1 MAASAAEPW
10 PQAFQTGA
18 NPHGRKTLRPFRL
31 REGDALTYEV
41 KTVLDL
47 DMALKLARTSCML
60 NQRWTA
66 SHRQLM
72 DLGHV
77 EGLLTN
83 ITEEKSDTVTLQ
95 RLRDIV
101 KAVRTAKDNCY
112 KSLAAWG
119 SVRTISFGRANV
131 SGTSRQRD
139 LSASSR
145 GTTRSHDSGA
155 RSSAHS
161 TADADTD
168 WRRR

>member
-1 MAASAAEPW
+1 
-10 PQAFQTGA
+10 
-18 NPHGRKTLRPFRL
+18 
-31 REGDALTYEV
+31 
-41 KTVLDL
+41 
-47 DMALKLARTSCML
+47 
-60 NQRWTA
+60 
-66 SHRQLM
+66 M

-77 EGLLTN
+77 EGLLKN
-83 ITEEKSDTVTLQ
+83 ITEKSDTVTLQ

-119 SVRTISFGRANV
+119 SVRTISFERANV

-145 GTTRSHDSGA
+145 GTTRSHDSAA

-168 WRRR
+168 WRQR